1 MIREAMRRAVDVVV
15 VGGGAFGLA
24 MSHALTQRAI
34 DHVVIERGEVGHA
47 WRAER
52 WDSLRLLTPNWMC
65 RLPGHAYDGCDPDGY
80 MGAADV
86 AGFLAGYAV
95 RARAPVLPHTTVQ
108 RVMPSGDGYLV
119 RTDQGDLRCR
129 AVVLA
134 SGACSRPAVPRLAD
148 DVPRSVAQWTAR
160 DYRRP
165 AQLAPGGVLVVG
177 ASATGVQLA
186 EEIHRSGRP
195 VTLAVGRHN
204 RLPRRYRGRDILAW
218 LDALGILDRRIEDV
232 RDLERARRQPSYQLV
247 GRADGGT
254 LDLGVLRRLGVRLV
268 GGVEGTREGR
278 VELGG
283 DLAAWMA
290 RADDELADLLAR
302 IDRFVERA
310 GLGPEVGPPES
321 VAPLDAPAAPRS
333 LDLAAEGIRTVV
345 WATGF
350 RRDWSW
356 LRLPVL
362 DVRGE
367 VAHRRGTTAVPGLH
381 VLGMRFQCRR
391 NSSFLDGVGADAAE
405 LAGRI
410 AADLAPAAA

>member
-1 MIREAMRRAVDVVV
+1 MRRIDTVV
-15 VGGGAFGLA
+15 VGGGQAGLA
-24 MSHALTQRAI
+24 MSRCLTAHGI
-34 DHVVIERGEVGHA
+34 EHVVLERGRIG
-47 WRAER
+47 ER
-52 WDSLRLLTPNWMC
+52 WRSERWQRLRLLTPRWQS
-65 RLPGHAYDGCDPDGY
+65 RLPGYSYRGPDPHGY
-80 MGAADV
+80 MTKDELVGHLERYAGSFAAPIEEGV
-86 AGFLAGYAV
+86 AV
-95 RARAPVLPHTTVQ
+95 RGLAPGPGGLRVETAR
-108 RVMPSGDGYLV
+108 GDWSA
-119 RTDQGDLRCR
+119 R
-129 AVVLA
+129 AVVVA
-134 SGACSRPAVPRLAD
+134 TGWSDRPAVPALAQELPRNLLQV
-148 DVPRSVAQWTAR
+148 VPTR
-160 DYRRP
+160 YREP
-165 AQLAPGGVLVVG
+165 AQLPAGGVLVVG